1 MTYYRTEA
9 ALALS
14 LLVLIAVSTAIGP
27 TALMPW
33 DSLSADPVRAML
45 ARTIL
50 VDIRLPRTV
59 LAVLAGASLGL
70 SGAVLQG
77 LMRNPLADPGVIG
90 VSSMAALGSVLAFYF
105 GLWSVAGGGIVGALC
120 AALLL
125 MILAGR
131 APGILTLMLA
141 GVALSS
147 LAVALTAL
155 ALNLAPSPLAAYEI
169 MVWLMGSVADRS
181 WIHVETA
188 APFIL
193 VGWGLLFATGRGLA
207 ALALGEDV
215 ARSLGINLG
224 RLRMMAIVG
233 TAGCVGASVAVTGSI
248 GFVGLVVPHL
258 LRPLVGHDSR
268 RLLPVSA
275 LGGAIL
281 LLAADCVIRLVAV
294 GPELKLGVAT
304 ALVGAPFFLALVLRL
319 RGGP

>member
-1 MTYYRTEA
+1 MKRYWTEI
-9 ALALS
+9 ALVIS
-14 LLVLIAVSTAIGP
+14 LLLLIVASTAVGP

-33 DSLSADPVRAML
+33 DSFSADPVRAML
-45 ARTIL
+45 ARTVLI
-50 VDIRLPRTV
+50 DIRLPRTV

-70 SGAVLQG
+70 AGAVLQG
-77 LMRNPLADPGVIG
+77 VMRNPLADPGVIG
-90 VSSMAALGSVLAFYF
+90 VSSMAALGAVLAFYF

-181 WIHVETA
+181 WTHVETA

-193 VGWGLLFATGRGLA
+193 IGWGLLFATGRGLA

-233 TAGCVGASVAVTGSI
+233 TAFCVGASVAVTGSI

-281 LLAADCVIRLVAV
+281 LLAADIVIRLVAV

-304 ALVGAPFFLALVLRL
+304 ALVGAPFFLTLVLRM
-319 RGGP
+319 RGRS